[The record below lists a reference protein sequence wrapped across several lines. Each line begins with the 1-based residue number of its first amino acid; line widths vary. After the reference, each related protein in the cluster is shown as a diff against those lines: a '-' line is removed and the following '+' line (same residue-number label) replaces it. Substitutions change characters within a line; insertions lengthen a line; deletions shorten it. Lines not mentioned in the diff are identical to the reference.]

1 MRIWEGV
8 WWCLGALALFLGGW
22 RFSSD
27 AEVLESVPRINQMS
41 ELAKLLEFRRI
52 PLVVGVSG
60 TVCCENPIHCEFGG
74 LRGVVV
80 MQTASQRF
88 LKRDEK
94 GDWQTGYTLL
104 LSECREVPW
113 YLDDGTGRVN
123 VVGATGAS
131 GFTFPASSG
140 QFEQSRRCHEC
151 EMNRLECETKRSVEC
166 ERIDDREGIKLLGV
180 QRTERVLPI
189 GISLS
194 VVGEAVKD
202 DVGTIR
208 IQKPHEGPFYVSTKS
223 IDELIASHKNWARFL
238 KCASFGVAVIGLTLI
253 AAELDK
259 YIRERL
265 RRSEWL
271 RSRRRAVGADDIRY
285 RENNIASYERAA
297 AAVAD
302 IRSRINNI
310 ASYERAAAAVADIR
324 SRQHNAG
331 SSDTRAIAA
340 VYIRSQR
347 DNAGERAAAAP
358 DGANS
363 CVICLEHQYNVV
375 FIPCGHMC
383 CCTTCCSQL
392 TECPLCRQPFSQ
404 AVRTFR
410 P

>member
-8 WWCLGALALFLGGW
+8 WWCLGALALYLGGW
-22 RFSSD
+22 KFS
-27 AEVLESVPRINQMS
+27 
-41 ELAKLLEFRRI
+41 RRI

-80 MQTASQRF
+80 LQTASQRF

-151 EMNRLECETKRSVEC
+151 EMNRLECETKRS
-166 ERIDDREGIKLLGV
+166 LLGV

-223 IDELIASHKNWARFL
+223 IDELIASHKNWARFIYG
-238 KCASFGVAVIGLTLI
+238 GVSSLQRYLSDNIC
-253 AAELDK
+253 
-259 YIRERL
+259 
-265 RRSEWL
+265 SE
-271 RSRRRAVGADDIRY
+271 
-285 RENNIASYERAA
+285 
-297 AAVAD
+297 
-302 IRSRINNI
+302 
-310 ASYERAAAAVADIR
+310 
-324 SRQHNAG
+324 
-331 SSDTRAIAA
+331 
-340 VYIRSQR
+340 
-347 DNAGERAAAAP
+347 
-358 DGANS
+358 
-363 CVICLEHQYNVV
+363 
-375 FIPCGHMC
+375 MC
-383 CCTTCCSQL
+383 
-392 TECPLCRQPFSQ
+392 
-404 AVRTFR
+404 
-410 P
+410 

>member
-8 WWCLGALALFLGGW
+8 WWCLGALALYLPG
-22 RFSSD
+22 RIFSSD
-27 AEVLESVPRINQMS
+27 ADVLESVPRINLMS
-41 ELAKLLEFRRI
+41 ELAKLLEFRRT

-60 TVCCENPIHCEFGG
+60 TVCCENPIHCEFAG

-80 MQTASQRF
+80 MQTAAQRF
-88 LKRDEK
+88 LKRNEK
-94 GDWQTGYTLL
+94 GEWQMGYTSL
-104 LSECREVPW
+104 LSECKEVPW

-123 VVGATGAS
+123 VVGATDAS

-140 QFEQSRRCHEC
+140 QFEQSRRCHKC
-151 EMNRLECETKRSVEC
+151 EMNRLECETKRSVER

-180 QRTERVLPI
+180 QRTEHVLPI

-202 DVGTIR
+202 NVGTIR
-208 IQKPHEGPFYVSTKS
+208 IQKPHKGPFYVSTKS

-253 AAELDK
+253 SAELDK

-265 RRSEWL
+265 RHSEWL
-271 RSRRRAVGADDIRY
+271 RSRRRAVAADGLRY
-285 RENNIASYERAA
+285 LVNNIAST
-297 AAVAD
+297 
-302 IRSRINNI
+302 
-310 ASYERAAAAVADIR
+310 ERAAAAVADIR

-331 SSDTRAIAA
+331 SSDTRAVAA
-340 VYIRSQR
+340 DYIRSQR

-363 CVICLEHQYNVV
+363 CVICLEQQYNVV

>member
-8 WWCLGALALFLGGW
+8 WWSLGALALYLAGW

-27 AEVLESVPRINQMS
+27 ADVLESVPRINLMS
-41 ELAKLLEFRRI
+41 ELAKLLELRRT

-60 TVCCENPIHCEFGG
+60 TVCCENPIHCEFAG

-80 MQTASQRF
+80 MQTVAQRF
-88 LKRDEK
+88 LKRNEK
-94 GDWQTGYTLL
+94 GEWQMGYTSL
-104 LSECREVPW
+104 LSECKEVPW

-151 EMNRLECETKRSVEC
+151 ETKRSVVC
-166 ERIDDREGIKLLGV
+166 ERIDDREGVKLLGV
-180 QRTERVLPI
+180 QRTEHVLPI
-189 GISLS
+189 GISLT

-202 DVGTIR
+202 NVGTIR
-208 IQKPHEGPFYVSTKS
+208 IQKPHKGPFYVSTKS

-271 RSRRRAVGADDIRY
+271 RSRRRA
-285 RENNIASYERAA
+285 
-297 AAVAD
+297 
-302 IRSRINNI
+302 
-310 ASYERAAAAVADIR
+310 AAVADIR

-331 SSDTRAIAA
+331 SSDTRAVAA
-340 VYIRSQR
+340 DYIRSQR

-363 CVICLEHQYNVV
+363 CVICLEQQYNVV

>member
-8 WWCLGALALFLGGW
+8 WWSLGALALYLAGW

-27 AEVLESVPRINQMS
+27 ADVLESVPRINLMS
-41 ELAKLLEFRRI
+41 ELAKLLEFRRT

-60 TVCCENPIHCEFGG
+60 TVCCENPIHCEFAG

-80 MQTASQRF
+80 MQT
-88 LKRDEK
+88 
-94 GDWQTGYTLL
+94 
-104 LSECREVPW
+104 
-113 YLDDGTGRVN
+113 DDGTGRVN

-151 EMNRLECETKRSVEC
+151 ETKRSVVC
-166 ERIDDREGIKLLGV
+166 ERIDDREGVKFTMLKYILPSSTSESGHNKQHSMMDSSPLIETQTEREEDMVLLGV
-180 QRTERVLPI
+180 QRTEHVLPI

-202 DVGTIR
+202 NVGTIR
-208 IQKPHEGPFYVSTKS
+208 IQKPHKGPFYVSTKS

-265 RRSEWL
+265 CGSEWL
-271 RSRRRAVGADDIRY
+271 RSRRR
-285 RENNIASYERAA
+285 
-297 AAVAD
+297 
-302 IRSRINNI
+302 
-310 ASYERAAAAVADIR
+310 AAAVADIR

-331 SSDTRAIAA
+331 SSDTRAVAA
-340 VYIRSQR
+340 DYIRSQR

-363 CVICLEHQYNVV
+363 CVICLEQQYNVV